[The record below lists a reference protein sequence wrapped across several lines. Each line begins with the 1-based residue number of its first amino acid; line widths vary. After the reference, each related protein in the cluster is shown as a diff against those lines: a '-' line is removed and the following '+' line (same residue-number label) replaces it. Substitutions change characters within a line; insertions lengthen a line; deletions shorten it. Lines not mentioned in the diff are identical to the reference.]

1 LALLDLRQMN
11 IEELGDFVITFRS
24 YIDLR
29 KSENATV
36 KDKSRSRVRSTR
48 LRNTGSSTPTQN
60 GAEANENV
68 LIIDPDYEVE
78 WDLDV
83 DSIGRK
89 IISEEGEN
97 PIRLPFHEILFTVVA
112 GSPAS
117 LSIDEFGKS
126 CARILI

>member
-1 LALLDLRQMN
+1 MN
-11 IEELGDFVITFRS
+11 IEELGEYVITFRS

-29 KSENATV
+29 KSDNATL
-36 KDKSRSRVRSTR
+36 KDKSRSRARSTR
-48 LRNTGSSTPTQN
+48 FRNTGSSTPAQSGT
-60 GAEANENV
+60 EVNEND

-89 IISEEGEN
+89 IISEGEN